1 MELFVLSP
9 TPTCPHTHTHT
20 HTHTLACTHTYKH
33 NNVCLYGFSREQRHF
48 QAEIIFS
55 PAEYLPRT
63 LMCVCV
69 CVCVFEWE
77 RVQVCVCLRYY
88 FLRPSS
94 PQDIKEKKKRR
105 RKKRKRTAGLLFVP
119 WNKMFCS
126 CRVWVWARVQESGK
140 CKHPNEEA
148 KSYLYNFL
156 LLNQSSF
163 GFPYWRL

>member
-9 TPTCPHTHTHT
+9 TPTCSHTHTHT
-20 HTHTLACTHTYKH
+20 HTHTRSHTYKH

-63 LMCVCV
+63 LVCVCV

-77 RVQVCVCLRYY
+77 REREQSCVCVRYY
-88 FLRPSS
+88 FLRSSS
-94 PQDIKEKKKRR
+94 PQDIKKRKKK
-105 RKKRKRTAGLLFVP
+105 KKKKNCWPTFWTVEQDVLFLWSLTSGLGP
-119 WNKMFCS
+119 
-126 CRVWVWARVQESGK
+126 RIRK

-148 KSYLYNFL
+148 KSYLNYF
-156 LLNQSSF
+156 F
-163 GFPYWRL
+163 FY